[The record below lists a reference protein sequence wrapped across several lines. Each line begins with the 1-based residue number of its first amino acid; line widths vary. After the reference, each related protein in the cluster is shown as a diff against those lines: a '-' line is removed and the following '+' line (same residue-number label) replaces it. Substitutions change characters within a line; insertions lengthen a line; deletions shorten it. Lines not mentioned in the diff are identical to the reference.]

1 MELISMDERVFDDLS
16 NRLETIEQRA
26 ERMHRTG
33 ADLRLRK
40 WLDNQEVCET
50 LAISKRTLQSY
61 RESGLLPYSIIR
73 HKIFYKPDD
82 VQRLLDAAH
91 HSIK

>member
-1 MELISMDERVFDDLS
+1 MDERVFNDLS
-16 NRLETIEQRA
+16 GRLETIETKA
-26 ERMHRTG
+26 VRMHRDQ
-33 ADLRLRK
+33 ADLRLKK

-61 RESGLLPYSIIR
+61 RETGLLPYSIIR

-82 VQRLLDAAH
+82 VQKLLDAAH
-91 HSIK
+91 HSQK